1 MSLFEMLSAVI
12 VGIVAGVALAALG
25 RWRRI
30 GFLRIISLGALGGA
44 VGGLIGNAASVSG
57 PVWGEMGYHPMVA
70 LFACFGGASAVAAV
84 RLLLG
89 GGPGERRAS
98 TVRQE
103 RPSR

>member
-1 MSLFEMLSAVI
+1 MSTFEMLSALFI
-12 VGIVAGVALAALG
+12 GIAAGVVLAALG
-25 RWRRI
+25 RWRWI
-30 GFLRIISLGALGGA
+30 GFLRIVSLGGLGGA
-44 VGGLIGNAASVSG
+44 IGGLIGNAASVAG
-57 PVWGEMGYHPMVA
+57 PAWGEMGYHPVVA

-98 TVRQE
+98 AVRQE